1 MAPSPFPNIVGVS
14 DDVEEKFSKSFGLN
28 DFLFFGIIKVFN
40 DKLRSNPASLW
51 GLAVLYHPLLRVAPM
66 LELNGFIY
74 WL

>member
-40 DKLRSNPASLW
+40 DKLRSNPASL
-51 GLAVLYHPLLRVAPM
+51 
-66 LELNGFIY
+66 
-74 WL
+74 